1 MLSKRTQYALRAVL
15 YLAIHSKGNT
25 KIGVNVI
32 AEDLQVP
39 KQFLSKILQEL
50 VKNKLVKSSK
60 GKLGGFY
67 LSRANMNNSLRQ
79 IIEVFD
85 GDDLFCNC
93 MMGLPT
99 CSSDNPC
106 PLHESASAFRI
117 DLEETLENKTIKEV
131 ANKINTIGLRI

>member
-1 MLSKRTQYALRAVL
+1 MLSKRTQYATRAIL
-15 YLAIHSKGNT
+15 YLAIHSKGNR

-50 VKNKLVKSSK
+50 VKFKLVKSSK
-60 GKLGGFY
+60 GKMGGFY
-67 LSRANMNNSLRQ
+67 LSRANLKNSLRQ

-85 GDDLFCNC
+85 GDDLFCKC
-93 MMGLPT
+93 MMGLPN

-106 PLHESASAFRI
+106 PLHDSATSFRQNLEASLE
-117 DLEETLENKTIKEV
+117 DLSIKEM
-131 ANKINTIGLRI
+131 AEKIKTVGLRI